1 MKGAAAMKIKLT
13 REEALDM
20 LIHFKSPHFTNTR
33 NYVTV
38 CEVDEAWVKSI
49 LPPPLE
55 YDQPIVTFAVSKGDQ
70 FSGLVCGVQCRFKD
84 IVGSW
89 GLAYVMDT
97 DLAVIYGRE
106 GLAEPKKLGVTTVV
120 DDGKKYVG
128 TVSRFGQEPLRIE
141 ADIAGPGPE
150 GLGGGS
156 MDNLHFKYSVKADG
170 TGLEPVHLID
180 SHFENVSTDA
190 VLMENCTVKTAD
202 SPFDVYGQIPIKRVT
217 ACFAAT
223 LDMRGS
229 ARYLA
234 EVDPEA
240 FLPWAFFKHDDYRL
254 TMNID

>member
-1 MKGAAAMKIKLT
+1 MKIKLT

-128 TVSRFGQEPLRIE
+128 TVSRFGQELLRIE

-170 TGLEPVHLID
+170 TGLEPVQTRTSRTSPPTRCSWKTAPSRQQTAPLT
-180 SHFENVSTDA
+180 STDR
-190 VLMENCTVKTAD
+190 
-202 SPFDVYGQIPIKRVT
+202 SP
-217 ACFAAT
+217 
-223 LDMRGS
+223 
-229 ARYLA
+229 
-234 EVDPEA
+234 
-240 FLPWAFFKHDDYRL
+240 
-254 TMNID
+254 

>member
-1 MKGAAAMKIKLT
+1 MNIKLT
-13 REEALDM
+13 IEEAKDM
-20 LIHFKSPHFTNTR
+20 LRHFSTPHFANTR
-33 NYVTV
+33 NYITV

-55 YDQPIVTFAVSKGDQ
+55 YDKPIVTFALSKGDQ
-70 FSGLVCGVQCRFKD
+70 FSGLVCGVQCKYKD

-106 GLAEPKKLGVTTVV
+106 GLAEPKKLGVTTVL

-128 TVSRFGQEPLRIE
+128 TVSRFGQELLHIE
-141 ADIAGPGPE
+141 ADIVGPGPE
-150 GLGGGS
+150 GLGGGT
-156 MDNLHFKYSVKADG
+156 MDNLHFKYSIKADG
-170 TGLEPVHLID
+170 SGLEPVHLID
-180 SHFENVSTDA
+180 SHFENVATDP
-190 VLMENCTVKTAD
+190 VLMTNCTIKTVD
-202 SPFDVYGQIPIKRVT
+202 SPFDIYGQIPIKNVA

-229 ARYLA
+229 AKYLA
-234 EVDPEA
+234 EVDADE

>member
-1 MKGAAAMKIKLT
+1 MKIRMT

-20 LIHFKSPHFTNTR
+20 LKHFSTPHFTNTR

-38 CEVDEAWVKSI
+38 CEVDPAWVKSI
-49 LPPPLE
+49 LPAPLE
-55 YDQPIVTFAVSKGDQ
+55 PDQPIVTFALSKGDQ
-70 FSGLVCGVQCRFKD
+70 FSGLVCGVQCRYGD
-84 IVGSW
+84 LVGSW

-106 GLAEPKKLGVTTVV
+106 GLAEPKKLGVTTVS

-128 TVSRFGQEPLRIE
+128 TVSRFGQELLRIE

-156 MDNLHFKYSVKADG
+156 LDNFHFKYSVKADG
-170 TGLEPVHLID
+170 SGLEPVHLID
-180 SHFENVSTDA
+180 SHFESTA
-190 VLMENCTVKTAD
+190 ENPVVMENCTVTVNPSA
-202 SPFDVYGQIPIKRVT
+202 FDVYGEIPVRKVV
-217 ACFAAT
+217 ACFAST

-229 ARYLA
+229 AKYLA
-234 EVDPEA
+234 EVDADE

-254 TMNID
+254 TMSID